1 VAAGNRFVCEFK
13 RIYLFSSSTNQKSI
27 AMVLIFIDGTSNCNR
42 FKFEFLLAGTWRP
55 IASSLAS
62 GATGLLFRF
71 ALRANTKGFI

>member
-1 VAAGNRFVCEFK
+1 
-13 RIYLFSSSTNQKSI
+13 
-27 AMVLIFIDGTSNCNR
+27 MVLIFIDGTFNCNR